1 MKHSAGLLSNL
12 VTIIY
17 KWVYM
22 ITWKKILIGFSL
34 ITFLGAAGGYYLYN
48 KKPVD
53 VRTLQPELSVTA
65 NSLIVAF
72 NSDEAAANLKY
83 LDKVISVKGIISDI
97 KIDSSTGQASVILES
112 GDPMSAVTCS
122 FYNDEIAT
130 VQKLSKGAVVV
141 IKGKCTG
148 KLMDVVLNNCSIVQ

>member
-1 MKHSAGLLSNL
+1 
-12 VTIIY
+12 
-17 KWVYM
+17 M
-22 ITWKKILIGFSL
+22 ITWKKILIGFAL
-34 ITFLGAAGGYYLYN
+34 ITFLGAVGGYYLYN

-53 VRTLQPELSVTA
+53 VRTLQPDLSVTA

-83 LDKVISVKGIISDI
+83 LDKVIAVKGIIADI
-97 KIDSSTGQASVILES
+97 KIDSSTKQASVILDS

-122 FYNDEIAT
+122 FYNDEIGA
-130 VQKLSKGAVVV
+130 VQKLSKGTVVV

-148 KLMDVVLNNCSIVQ
+148 KLMDVVLNNCSIIQ

>member
-1 MKHSAGLLSNL
+1 
-12 VTIIY
+12 
-17 KWVYM
+17 M

-112 GDPMSAVTCS
+112 EDPMSAVTCS